1 MLLWFFTSGLLGPS
15 MIVSEPRVL
24 AAVNPSYGAHF
35 LTHNGLVGYL
45 VLGTIF
51 LVVTGGETLY
61 ADMGHYGPQPIRLAW
76 FCVVLPSL
84 VLNYF
89 GQGAL
94 LLDQPEAEQ
103 PFFQIVPS
111 WVLYPL
117 VLLATL
123 ATIIAS
129 QALITAVFS
138 LTRQAIQ
145 LGQFPRMK
153 IIQTSREEFGQ
164 IYIPAM
170 NWLLM
175 AATVGL
181 VLGIRSSSNLT
192 SAYGIAVS
200 INMVMTST
208 LAAVVAR
215 RRGWR
220 PLVLGT
226 FTGALLTVDV
236 AFLGAN
242 MFKIPEGGWYAL
254 LAGAFM
260 FLIMYPWRR
269 GRE

>member
-1 MLLWFFTSGLLGPS
+1 
-15 MIVSEPRVL
+15 
-24 AAVNPSYGAHF
+24 
-35 LTHNGLVGYL
+35 
-45 VLGTIF
+45 
-51 LVVTGGETLY
+51 
-61 ADMGHYGPQPIRLAW
+61 
-76 FCVVLPSL
+76 
-84 VLNYF
+84 
-89 GQGAL
+89 
-94 LLDQPEAEQ
+94 
-103 PFFQIVPS
+103 
-111 WVLYPL
+111 
-117 VLLATL
+117 
-123 ATIIAS
+123 
-129 QALITAVFS
+129 VFS

-164 IYIPAM
+164 IYVPAM

-181 VLGIRSSSNLT
+181 VLGFRSSSNLT

-208 LAAVVAR
+208 LAAIVAR

-242 MFKIPEGGWYAL
+242 MFKISEGGWYAL

-260 FLIMYPWRR
+260 FLIMDPWRR
-269 GRE
+269 GRELVAMRLRKATEPLSTFLARVASDELPRVSGTAVFITAEQKDTPPTLLHYLKHHHVLHEQIVLLTVQTERVRGYAWRRG